1 MRLVKVYCGTCGQV
15 YGGRLALKSHY
26 RNSQACSPDDPITED
41 IKYHCRL
48 CNEQFDMKVSAE
60 REQVQ
65 ISHRVRT
72 NFVKLVTGSL
82 HNKLFQFLLEYSL
95 EILYNLDSNSGA
107 YFQNRSLGDIPADY
121 KYLQTVHK
129 DAYSGSTCSKEI
141 LICN

>member
-60 REQVQ
+60 RLKSANKSYGE
-65 ISHRVRT
+65 S
-72 NFVKLVTGSL
+72 KLCKAS
-82 HNKLFQFLLEYSL
+82 NWQF
-95 EILYNLDSNSGA
+95 
-107 YFQNRSLGDIPADY
+107 
-121 KYLQTVHK
+121 T
-129 DAYSGSTCSKEI
+129 
-141 LICN
+141 